1 MFDVS
6 CWNLTS
12 WCTVI
17 YSLSAFKCSVFIFY
31 PVDESI
37 MLDPSA
43 NNIIFSPGK
52 VSKKAAPR
60 ADKIVYHKAR

>member
-1 MFDVS
+1 
-6 CWNLTS
+6 
-12 WCTVI
+12 
-17 YSLSAFKCSVFIFY
+17 
-31 PVDESI
+31 